1 MPQVQEVLKNKRI
14 DQKTLTL
21 NIQSFEKH
29 NTIFLIKK
37 TIMKPCNINLQ

>member
-1 MPQVQEVLKNKRI
+1 MSQVQEVLKNKRI

-29 NTIFLIKK
+29 NTIF
-37 TIMKPCNINLQ
+37 